1 MYTLYSLPHNCLQ
14 SNKMYGGKLYYI
26 MVCNEMKDKKYYT
39 VGTVLKSNR
48 KTKFTTLS
56 EQF

>member
-1 MYTLYSLPHNCLQ
+1 MFGFDTVFISVKGRRGLDR
-14 SNKMYGGKLYYI
+14 MG
-26 MVCNEMKDKKYYT
+26 NEMKDKKYYT

>member
-1 MYTLYSLPHNCLQ
+1 MYTLYILPHNCLQ

-39 VGTVLKSNR
+39 VGTVLKLNV
-48 KTKFTTLS
+48 KI
-56 EQF
+56 